1 MDINLVVGI
10 LIIVA
15 LLALLINKLENKE
28 TFNYDKRFL
37 LTKAEANFYKYLV
50 QVVDEKNYIIFPKVR
65 IADIVKP
72 KKGLSKK
79 QYNKNFWRTSSKH
92 IDFLI
97 VDKKTYLPII
107 CIELN
112 DSSHN
117 KKNRKDRDV
126 LVDNIMES
134 AEVPIVW
141 IKAKRTYDLN
151 HLKAFIDGSKINNI
165 RKCKARF

>member
-10 LIIVA
+10 LILASI
-15 LLALLINKLENKE
+15 LALLVNKFENKE

-50 QVVDEKNYIIFPKVR
+50 QVVDEENYMIFPKVR

-97 VDKKTYLPII
+97 VDINTYLPIV

-117 KKNRKDRDV
+117 QKTRIKRDE
-126 LVDNIMES
+126 LVNKVMES
-134 AEVPIVW
+134 ANVPMVW

-151 HLKAFIDGSKINNI
+151 KLKVFINEQSQIQ
-165 RKCKARF
+165 

>member
-1 MDINLVVGI
+1 MDINLVIGL
-10 LIIVA
+10 LIIVS
-15 LLALLINKLENKE
+15 LLALLVNKLEKKE

-50 QVVDEKNYIIFPKVR
+50 QIINTEQYIIFPKVR

-79 QYNKNFWRTSSKH
+79 QYNSNFWRTAAKH
-92 IDFLI
+92 IDFLL
-97 VDKKTYLPII
+97 VEKKSYLPAI

-117 KKNRKDRDV
+117 KGSRKKRDV
-126 LVDNIMES
+126 LVNNVMAS
-134 AEVPIVW
+134 ADIPMIW
-141 IKAKRTYDLN
+141 IKAKRSYDLDQLTTSIFKN
-151 HLKAFIDGSKINNI
+151 TQTNNQEN
-165 RKCKARF
+165 K

>member
-1 MDINLVVGI
+1 MDINLVIGL
-10 LIIVA
+10 LIIVSLVA
-15 LLALLINKLENKE
+15 LLVNKLEKKE

-50 QVVDEKNYIIFPKVR
+50 QIVDTEQYIIFPKVR

-79 QYNKNFWRTSSKH
+79 QYNSNLWRTTSKH
-92 IDFLI
+92 IDFLL
-97 VDKKTYLPII
+97 VDKKTYLPAI

-117 KKNRKDRDV
+117 KGSRKKRDI
-126 LVDNIMES
+126 LVDNVMAS
-134 AEVPIVW
+134 AAIPMIW
-141 IKAKRTYDLN
+141 IKAKRSYDLN
-151 HLKAFIDGSKINNI
+151 ELTTSIFEHTQTNTQGNK
-165 RKCKARF
+165 

>member
-1 MDINLVVGI
+1 MDMNLIIGI
-10 LIIVA
+10 LILASILA
-15 LLALLINKLENKE
+15 LLANKLENKE

-37 LTKAEANFYKYLV
+37 LTRAEANFYKYLV
-50 QVVDEKNYIIFPKVR
+50 QVVDEENYIIFPKVR

-97 VDKKTYLPII
+97 VDKKTYLPAI

-117 KKNRKDRDV
+117 KGSRKKRDV
-126 LVDNIMES
+126 LVDKVMAS
-134 AEVPIVW
+134 ANVPMIW
-141 IKAKRTYDLN
+141 IKAKRSYNLN
-151 HLKAFIDGSKINNI
+151 ELTTSIFNDTQGNK
-165 RKCKARF
+165 